1 MYFDRITID
10 PKVMGGN
17 PCIRDTR
24 IPVSL
29 ILKLLAKKETFENI
43 LDNYPELTEY
53 DIIACLNYAV
63 WSVTESIIQV
73 SA

>member
-43 LDNYPELTEY
+43 IDDYPELTEY
-53 DIIACLNYAV
+53 DIVACLNYAV
-63 WSVTESIIQV
+63 WSVSETIIQV

>member
-43 LDNYPELTEY
+43 IENYPELTEF
-53 DIIACLNYAV
+53 DIIASLNYAV
-63 WSVTESIIQV
+63 WSVSESIIQV

>member
-43 LDNYPELTEY
+43 IVNYTELTEY

-63 WSVTESIIQV
+63 WSVSETIIQV
-73 SA
+73 SG

>member
-1 MYFDRITID
+1 MYFDRINVD

-29 ILKLLAKKETFENI
+29 ILKLLAKKETFGNI
-43 LDNYPELTEY
+43 LDDYPEITEF

>member
-43 LDNYPELTEY
+43 LDDYPEITEY